1 MATDQHGAPDQHNL
15 PGQQRRILG
24 VDIDALTLDQ
34 TVQRCLAAIDSEF
47 TRQAPRIGRRICRQ
61 GGPQAIGFAR
71 NDGDGQGRPPAQKAA
86 SHTP

>member
-34 TVQRCLAAIDSEF
+34 TVQRCLAAIDSGE
-47 TRQAPRIGRRICRQ
+47 
-61 GGPQAIGFAR
+61 
-71 NDGDGQGRPPAQKAA
+71 PATLDAA
-86 SHTP
+86 MDPIQS